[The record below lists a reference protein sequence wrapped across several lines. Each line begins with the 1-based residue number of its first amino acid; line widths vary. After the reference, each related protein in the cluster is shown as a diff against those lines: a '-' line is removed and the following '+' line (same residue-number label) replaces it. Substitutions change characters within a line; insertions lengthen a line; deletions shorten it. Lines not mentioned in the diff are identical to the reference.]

1 MRALRRRTLAGQLL
15 FLQLGII
22 TVVLVSVGAVS
33 LAQSQATFNRV
44 EGRRVSAL
52 AEQLAANPLV
62 LYNLD
67 LPEQRT
73 GLATLAL
80 QTVTQSR
87 VTAVTIADEDEN
99 VRVSTDPSMETRPL
113 PLGARSVG
121 VGASWSGVMELAGDR
136 MLVSQVPVLSLAK
149 GHVGEHLG
157 TVMITEDFP
166 SIWERLRGASSYL
179 LTYLGIALALGVAGS
194 WLLARRIKRQTLGL
208 EPHEITGLAEHREAL
223 LYGIAEGV
231 VALDPQQRITLV
243 NDVARRLLDLPEHA
257 AGMSLR
263 DLRVEGRL
271 LDVLTGTA
279 PDGTHV
285 GGHDGAGDGS
295 DDESPRD
302 EVVIRRGRVLVMN
315 RMRVTRDGRHL
326 GTVTTLRD
334 RTDLANLERELG
346 SFRSTTSLLRAQT
359 HEFAN
364 QLHTI
369 SGLIQLGEYDEVVR
383 YVDAV
388 TERRQSLDLLVNSRV
403 RDPAVA
409 ALLMAKASL
418 ASERRADLRVSD
430 ETSLDRLEPED
441 SADVATV
448 VGNLVDNAIDA
459 VSSGPSGQWV
469 EVTIRQDASS
479 VEVRVADSGPGVP
492 PEVAQ
497 EVFAHGFTT
506 KAATAGDRGIGLAL
520 TRLVCQRRGG
530 EVQLARSPE
539 GGAVFVAQ
547 LGITP
552 VATTAGATR

>member
-52 AEQLAANPLV
+52 TEQLAANPLV

-67 LPEQRT
+67 QPELRT

-87 VTAVTIADEDEN
+87 VTTVTIADEDEN
-99 VRVSTDPSMETRPL
+99 VRVSTDPSMETQPL
-113 PLGARSVG
+113 PLGAKSVG
-121 VGASWSGVMELAGDR
+121 TGASWSGVMQLGGDR
-136 MLVSQVPVLSLAK
+136 MLVSQVPVLSTTK
-149 GHVGEHLG
+149 GRYGEHLG
-157 TVMITEDFP
+157 TVMVAEDFP
-166 SIWERLRGASSYL
+166 SVWERLRGASSYL

-231 VALDPQQRITLV
+231 VALDPHERITLV

-271 LDVLTGTA
+271 LDVLTGA
-279 PDGTHV
+279 SPDGTP
-285 GGHDGAGDGS
+285 DG
-295 DDESPRD
+295 DEDSPRD

-315 RMRVTRDGRHL
+315 RMRVDRDGRHL

-334 RTDLANLERELG
+334 RTALANLERELG

-430 ETSLDRLEPED
+430 ETSLDRLDPED

-459 VSSGPSGQWV
+459 VSGGTAGQWV

-479 VEVRVADSGPGVP
+479 VEVRVTDSGPGVP

-506 KAATAGDRGIGLAL
+506 KAATAGERGIGLAL

-530 EVQLARSPE
+530 EVQLDRSPE

-547 LGITP
+547 LGIAP
-552 VATTAGATR
+552 VATTAGAAR